1 MYVFTLWVGSVVIK
15 QKYFKLAWFFIQL
28 SDYLSLFQVAALGKN
43 PLAGLAALGLTG
55 LAPTGAGALNPAG
68 EF

>member
-1 MYVFTLWVGSVVIK
+1 MSCL
-15 QKYFKLAWFFIQL
+15 YFYLM
-28 SDYLSLFQVAALGKN
+28 SDYFFQVAALGKN